1 MLRQD
6 LNDLPGV
13 LGNGVS
19 PLQRPTI
26 LLQYL
31 LGKLLWIGKGKLFLP
46 RWRYHSVPGRGNGIP
61 NNPELCPQIITPKTE
76 LPPPSLERREDLWV
90 AIYPRAH

>member
-6 LNDLPGV
+6 LNDLVGG
-13 LGNGVS
+13 LGNGTS

-31 LGKLLWIGKGKLFLP
+31 LGKLLRIGNDELFLP
-46 RWRYHSVPGRGNGIP
+46 
-61 NNPELCPQIITPKTE
+61 
-76 LPPPSLERREDLWV
+76 
-90 AIYPRAH
+90 

>member
-6 LNDLPGV
+6 LNDLIGG
-13 LGNGVS
+13 LTNGAS

-31 LGKLLWIGKGKLFLP
+31 LGKLLGIGKDELFLP
-46 RWRYHSVPGRGNGIP
+46 R
-61 NNPELCPQIITPKTE
+61 
-76 LPPPSLERREDLWV
+76 
-90 AIYPRAH
+90 